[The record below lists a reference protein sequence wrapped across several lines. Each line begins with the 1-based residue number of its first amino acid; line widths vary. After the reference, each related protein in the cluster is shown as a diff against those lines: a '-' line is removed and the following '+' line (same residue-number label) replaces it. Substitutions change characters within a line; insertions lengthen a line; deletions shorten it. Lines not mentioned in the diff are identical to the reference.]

1 MNIPGVSA
9 ALGHDAS
16 AALFVD
22 AELVAA
28 VAEGILQTDHP
39 SPGITSPSMWF
50 FAGLFFTD

>member
-22 AELVAA
+22 AERVAT
-28 VAEGILQTDHP
+28 VDEDILQMDHP
-39 SPGITSPSMWF
+39 SFI
-50 FAGLFFTD
+50 

>member
-28 VAEGILQTDHP
+28 VAEGILQMDHP
-39 SPGITSPSMWF
+39 SSGMTSPWMWF

>member
-22 AELVAA
+22 AELVTA
-28 VAEGILQTDHP
+28 VEEDILQTDHP